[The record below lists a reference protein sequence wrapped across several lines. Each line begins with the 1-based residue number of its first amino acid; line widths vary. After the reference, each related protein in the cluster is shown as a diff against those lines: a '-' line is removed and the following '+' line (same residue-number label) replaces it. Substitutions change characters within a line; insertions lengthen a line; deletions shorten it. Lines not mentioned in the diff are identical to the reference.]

1 MNICSLYLKL
11 AVAVENFGQITS
23 LESIIYVYKKNGEE
37 NIEMGYNV
45 IPPLKPFEK
54 TTININTLKPL
65 STLDDQKYLV
75 VVRKREE

>member
-1 MNICSLYLKL
+1 M

-75 VVRKREE
+75 VIRKREE